1 MGFFEKLKK
10 KSGNTDVKTVIVNA
24 QYNPYYKGY
33 NNFSYPI
40 DSKNK
45 ISLRVLGRVD
55 LGKIDLP
62 EYSPLYE
69 CDIHYNDNYLDDEL
83 YGFDRLIIGLNLGRM
98 VEDSE
103 YTKFVFTRLLD
114 RSRIKYMHDV
124 EFGILEGKKNGNY
137 VGSVLEAGDNLIEL
151 VNDNI
156 GDIVELSS
164 YTNALHDLYRR
175 HAIDLNTEK
184 RKRAEASN
192 SNRQAKINELS
203 ALLKELTESEK
214 EEKIMRK

>member
-10 KSGNTDVKTVIVNA
+10 KNGNTDVKTVTVNA
-24 QYNPYYKGY
+24 QYNPYYRGY

-45 ISLRVLGRVD
+45 VSLRVLGRVD

-83 YGFDRLIIGLNLGRM
+83 YGFGRLIIGLNLGRM

-124 EFGILEGKKNGNY
+124 EFGLLEGKKNG
-137 VGSVLEAGDNLIEL
+137 I
-151 VNDNI
+151 NDNI

-164 YTNALHDLYRR
+164 YTNTMHDLYRR
-175 HAIDLNTEK
+175 HVIDVNTEK

-192 SNRQAKINELS
+192 NNRQAKINELN
-203 ALLKELTESEK
+203 ALLNELTLNENNEK
-214 EEKIMRK
+214 KMRK

>member
-1 MGFFEKLKK
+1 
-10 KSGNTDVKTVIVNA
+10 
-24 QYNPYYKGY
+24 
-33 NNFSYPI
+33 
-40 DSKNK
+40 
-45 ISLRVLGRVD
+45 
-55 LGKIDLP
+55 
-62 EYSPLYE
+62 
-69 CDIHYNDNYLDDEL
+69 
-83 YGFDRLIIGLNLGRM
+83 M

-175 HAIDLNTEK
+175 HVIDINTEK
-184 RKRAEASN
+184 RRRAEASS
-192 SNRQAKINELS
+192 SNRRAKINELS

>member
-10 KSGNTDVKTVIVNA
+10 KNGNTDVKTVTVNA
-24 QYNPYYKGY
+24 QYNPYYRGY

-45 ISLRVLGRVD
+45 VSLRVLGRVD

-83 YGFDRLIIGLNLGRM
+83 YGFGRLIIGLNLGRM

-124 EFGILEGKKNGNY
+124 EFGLLEGKKNGNY

-164 YTNALHDLYRR
+164 YTNTMHDLYRR
-175 HAIDLNTEK
+175 HVIDINTEK
-184 RKRAEASN
+184 RRRAEASN
-192 SNRQAKINELS
+192 NNRQAKINELN
-203 ALLKELTESEK
+203 ALLNELTLNENNEK
-214 EEKIMRK
+214 KMRK